1 MNEKIKPQAL
11 EKLAGRHQDEPVSL
25 SLRITT
31 PLSHE
36 QIGLLTAWGGTLR
49 FDSAGPAAGSVRLV
63 IKGLGGTVK
72 FSWRLE
78 SN

>member
-11 EKLAGRHQDEPVSL
+11 EKLVGKHQDEPVSL

-49 FDSAGPAAGSVRLV
+49 YDSGIMAILTIPANRVEELAEWE
-63 IKGLGGTVK
+63 TVQ
-72 FSWRLE
+72 E
-78 SN
+78 II